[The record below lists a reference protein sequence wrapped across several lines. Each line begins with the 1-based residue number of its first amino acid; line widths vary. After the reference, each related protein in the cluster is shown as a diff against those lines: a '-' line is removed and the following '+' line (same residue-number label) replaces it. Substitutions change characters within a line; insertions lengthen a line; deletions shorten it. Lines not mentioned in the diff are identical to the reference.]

1 MRPENENLNFSLLF
15 TTEKAAKVLTQCQYR
30 GILTLSPIFN
40 KQNVMS
46 FHDPAWAKCGKQ
58 KEKNHENRRFGIE
71 SP

>member
-1 MRPENENLNFSLLF
+1 MKYSF
-15 TTEKAAKVLTQCQYR
+15 EKAVKVLTQCQHR

-46 FHDPAWAKCGKQ
+46 FHDPAWAKYEKQ